1 MKLNWTLAVVAA
13 IALCAGGC
21 KKDGAAPTEAPK
33 AAGAQA
39 GEAARPGEAAK
50 PGEAAPVEPA
60 KAEVPLEKATVVLWH
75 AYRAE
80 EQKALEQLVDA
91 YNAQGGP
98 VTVEAIPVPYDAFVD
113 KIGVTVPRGNGP
125 DLFIFAHN
133 MIGDWVAGGLL
144 EPVTEWAPPA
154 LLSRFIPDTVKAL
167 VYKKSLYGLPLAF
180 KSLVLFYNKKLIAE
194 PPKTVDELIAKAKAH
209 TGGESWGLAVE
220 AAKLY
225 FHAPWLHAKGG
236 VVFDEAGK
244 PVLDSDASV
253 AAAELARSLVK
264 EQGIVPSGMTGF
276 MVTSLFNEGKAAMAI
291 SGPWLR
297 GEIDAGVDYGVAV
310 LPKLGDAPLKP
321 FLGSEAIYVS
331 AKGAHKREAFDFAK
345 FLTSDEAALVRAK
358 VGKQP
363 VANKATY
370 EDPEIKADPF
380 MPVFF
385 EQAQSSVIMPA
396 TPEMQAVWS
405 TYDTALNKTLFGDAS
420 ARDAMGEAQRKVV
433 SDLEKM
439 AR

>member
-1 MKLNWTLAVVAA
+1 MKLRMILA
-13 IALCAGGC
+13 IAMALSLGACN
-21 KKDGAAPTEAPK
+21 KDAAPAAPAAEAPK
-33 AAGAQA
+33 GAAEA
-39 GEAARPGEAAK
+39 GKAGTTPG
-50 PGEAAPVEPA
+50 EPA
-60 KAEVPLEKATVVLWH
+60 KAEPAKEPALETAKVVLWH

-91 YNAQGGP
+91 YNAKGGP

-144 EPVTEWAPPA
+144 EPVTEWAPPE
-154 LLSRFIPDTVKAL
+154 LLARFIPDTVKAL

-180 KSLVLFYNKKLIAE
+180 KSLVLFYNKKLVAE
-194 PPKTVDELIAKAKAH
+194 PPKTVDELIAKAKEH
-209 TGGESWGLAVE
+209 TGGDNWGLVTE

-236 VVFDEAGK
+236 AVFDAEGK
-244 PVLDSDASV
+244 PALDTDASV

-264 EQGIVPSGMTGF
+264 EHGVIPSGMTGF
-276 MVTSLFNEGKAAMAI
+276 MVTSLFNEGKAAMAV

-297 GEIDAGVDYGVAV
+297 GEIDAGVDYGVAT
-310 LPKLGDAPLKP
+310 LPTLDGAPLAP
-321 FLGSEAIYVS
+321 FLGSEALYVS
-331 AKGAHKREAFDFAK
+331 AKSAHKREAFDFVK
-345 FLTSDEAALVRAK
+345 FVTSDESALHRAK

-363 VANKATY
+363 VANKAVY
-370 EDPEIKADPF
+370 EDAGIKADPF

-385 EQAQSSVIMPA
+385 EQAKSAVIMPA

-405 TYDTALNKTLFGDAS
+405 TYDQALNKTLFGEAN
-420 ARDAMGEAQRKVV
+420 AREALGEAQRKVV